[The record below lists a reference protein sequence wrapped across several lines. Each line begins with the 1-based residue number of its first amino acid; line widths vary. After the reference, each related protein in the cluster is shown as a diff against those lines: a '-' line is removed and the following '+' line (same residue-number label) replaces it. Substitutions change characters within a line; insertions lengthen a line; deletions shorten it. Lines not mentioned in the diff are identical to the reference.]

1 MERTKFLGRVG
12 GIAVGLGIGSAMAA
26 MPWMAS
32 ADVIGQ
38 LTPDIGS
45 AIDVLPF
52 AAAAGSTPDF
62 AISYDGMSLLQEGTA
77 SATTVTG
84 NFGLAI
90 AYGDGSRA
98 FDNGMYGDSYANGT
112 DSTSYIGGGTNNIS
126 IANGADSITNVNG
139 DNNFVD
145 ATGYQS
151 NASAVFGNGN
161 SVIADGAGSQSQVL
175 GLDGGGDNNLVSVFG
190 ANSLADT
197 SGSNSIL
204 DVVGNNDIQA
214 STDGMNN
221 IAAIFGDGSMAQ
233 AAGGD
238 GNIAG
243 VFGDGSTAFA
253 GLGNNGLA
261 LAFGDLLSAYAPAG
275 YNRHR
280 AVDVCR
286 RRDGRLV
293 RRIGPGRFVPHRLPR
308 RILADQL
315 VLTDTTSFNQR
326 WLCPTPRGHSQRCF
340 CRSPVDPS

>member
-12 GIAVGLGIGSAMAA
+12 GFAVGLGIGSTLAA
-26 MPWMAS
+26 LPWMAS

-45 AIDVLPF
+45 VIDVLPF
-52 AAAAGSTPDF
+52 ASAAAGSSPDF
-62 AISYDGMSLLQEGTA
+62 AISYDGMSLLQEGNATA
-77 SATTVTG
+77 STVAG

-98 FDNGMYGDSYANGT
+98 LDNGSYDSVYANGT
-112 DSTSYIGGGTNNIS
+112 DSTSYVGGGTGNVS

-139 DNNFVD
+139 NSNFVE
-145 ATGYQS
+145 ASGYMS
-151 NASAVFGNGN
+151 NASAVFGNSN
-161 SVIADGAGSQSQVL
+161 SVVADGAGSQAQVL
-175 GLDGGGDNNLVSVFG
+175 GLGGGGDNNLVSVFG

-204 DVVGNNDIQA
+204 DVVGNNDVQA

-221 IAAIFGDGSMAQ
+221 IAAIFGDDSMAQ

-238 GNIAG
+238 SNIAA

-275 YNRHR
+275 TTDIEP
-280 AVDVCR
+280 AMSAASAM
-286 RRDGRLV
+286 
-293 RRIGPGRFVPHRLPR
+293 
-308 RILADQL
+308 ADL
-315 VLTDTTSFNQR
+315 FGGAAPDASLLTDFLDGS
-326 WLCPTPRGHSQRCF
+326 WLTGLL
-340 CRSPVDPS
+340 